1 MLVPLSWLKDY
12 VPLPDDPAALVERL
26 TIAGLESSG
35 VKVFGLPVPATLRVK
50 PEDAGIVW
58 ERDKLLV
65 AKVLEITKHPNADS
79 LKLVKLDLGTG
90 EPKTVIT
97 GAENISPGQSGMKIV
112 LGLRGSRYFSQTK
125 DGKKVTLT
133 LEPKALRGIDNDAM
147 CMSDYELGIADESEG
162 IIILDDA
169 DPAPGTPLQDVLGEI
184 VVELDILPNMA
195 RCLSM
200 IGIARE
206 VAALTGVKTTIAPR
220 DLSPAKPGFTA
231 APSEEPKVETGAELI
246 DGKVKV
252 EIADPKLCARYTAT
266 IIRNVTIG
274 PAPRWMR
281 SRLHYAGM
289 RPISNAVDITNYVML
304 EHGQPLHAFD
314 YDVLVKRAGGRAP
327 TITVRPARLGETL
340 VLLDQGTKKP
350 EERKA
355 TELSP
360 DNLVIADAVGPI
372 ALAGVM
378 GGLETE
384 VSDATKTI
392 LLESACFDFVSVRKT
407 ARQFNLFSEASTRFS
422 RGVHPAQA
430 GPAAVRAA
438 QLFHDHAGG
447 TVLSG
452 VVDAYPAP
460 LPPQLIDLEAA
471 DIRRLLGFDI
481 PSAEVVR
488 VLTALQF
495 EVEPD
500 GDDAWTVTAP
510 PTRLDIQA
518 GAADL
523 IEELAR
529 VYGYDAL
536 KERRLPLELP
546 EPKGNRSL
554 ELEDRVRDRLVDQG
568 LQEVITYSLSSLDA
582 EMKLDPGYV
591 KWAEE
596 LKKEQELS
604 REEAL
609 KRGKEYRSPLAP
621 GRVNLLNPL
630 SPERSILRLT
640 LLPGALQVAKLNLE
654 HTDSV
659 SLYELGAVYVPKA
672 GESLPDEPRRL
683 AVVLCGRR
691 TGAAWDDPQG
701 AAPAQYDF
709 YDIKGA
715 IESLAADLH
724 LSGVSFSAVQSVPWL
739 HPMRAAQLRVNGTVV
754 GAFGELHPKAA
765 AAFGLA
771 ERAVQVAELD
781 LEAVLAA
788 VPERYGYRPFST
800 FPPAKRDVAVVVPA
814 DTPAETVLAE
824 IRAAGGDLLTAA
836 TLFDVYRGTGLP
848 DGTKSLAFALTY
860 QAPDRTLGDK
870 EIVKAHEKV
879 EGNLRQKLNALI
891 RGKDIT

>member
-1 MLVPLSWLKDY
+1 MHVPLSRLKDY
-12 VPLPDDPAALVERL
+12 VPLPADPAALVERL

-35 VKVFGLPVPATLRVK
+35 VKVFGLPAPVTLRVK

-65 AKVLEITKHPNADS
+65 AKVLEITKHPNADT
-79 LKLVKLDLGTG
+79 LKLVKLDLGTS
-90 EPKTVIT
+90 ESKTVIT
-97 GAENISPGQSGMKIV
+97 GAENIAPGQSGMKIV
-112 LGLRGSRYFSQTK
+112 LGLRGSCYFSKAK
-125 DGKKVTLT
+125 DGKKITLT
-133 LEPKALRGIDNDAM
+133 LEEKPLRGIPNDAM

-206 VAALTGVKTTIAPR
+206 VAALTGVKTTI
-220 DLSPAKPGFTA
+220 T
-231 APSEEPKVETGAELI
+231 EPKVETVAEPI

-314 YDVLVKRAGGRAP
+314 YDVLVKRAGGQTP
-327 TITVRPARLGETL
+327 IITVRPARVGETL

-350 EERKA
+350 EDRKA

-360 DNLVIADAVGPI
+360 DNLVIADTAGPI

-460 LPPQLIDLEAA
+460 LLPQLIDLEAA

-500 GDDAWTVTAP
+500 GDDAWTVTTP

-529 VYGYDAL
+529 VHGYDAL
-536 KERRLPLELP
+536 KERLLPLELP

-554 ELEDRVRDRLVDQG
+554 ELEDRVRDLLVDQG
-568 LQEVITYSLSSLDA
+568 VQEAITYSLSSLDA
-582 EMKLDPGYV
+582 EMKLEPDYE
-591 KWAEE
+591 KWAKES
-596 LKKEQELS
+596 KKEQE
-604 REEAL
+604 RAQEEAL
-609 KRGKEYRSPLAP
+609 KQGKEYRSPLAP
-621 GRVNLLNPL
+621 GHVNLLNPL
-630 SPERSILRLT
+630 SPERSVLRLT
-640 LLPGALQVAKLNLE
+640 LLPGVLQVAKSNLE

-659 SLYELGAVYVPKA
+659 SLYELGAVYVPKGSGPREA
-672 GESLPDEPRRL
+672 PLTGPDSKNERLPDEPRKL

-691 TGAAWDDPQG
+691 TVAAWDDPQG
-701 AAPAQYDF
+701 TAPAQYDF
-709 YDIKGA
+709 YDIKGVV
-715 IESLAADLH
+715 ESLAADLH
-724 LSGVSFSAVQSVPWL
+724 LPGVSFSAVQSVPWL
-739 HPMRAAQLRVNGTVV
+739 HPMRAAELRVNGTTV

-765 AAFGLA
+765 AAFGLG

-788 VPERYGYRPFST
+788 VPERYGYKPFST

-814 DTPAETVLAE
+814 DTTAEAVLAE

-870 EIVKAHEKV
+870 EIAKAHEKV
-879 EGNLRQKLNALI
+879 EGGLRQKLKALI